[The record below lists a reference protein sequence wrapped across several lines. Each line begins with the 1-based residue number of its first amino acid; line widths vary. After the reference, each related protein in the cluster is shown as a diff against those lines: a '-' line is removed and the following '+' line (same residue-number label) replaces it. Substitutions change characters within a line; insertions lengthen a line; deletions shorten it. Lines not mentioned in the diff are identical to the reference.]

1 MNPLERLKEIAS
13 AFGFAGGGG
22 EDAWFDSSNP
32 VCRDAEKLL
41 RAGRAAEAEEIFHKV
56 LTDPRYSALA
66 KKHLPRILLALAAA
80 QLQQQKWE
88 AAEQSAARAWAL
100 LSDPRYRSSPE
111 FAECCRLRAQA
122 ARGRGALEDA
132 LRLYLQGLAAVE
144 GQKQPKAKEI
154 VERRLEVSALLR
166 QMGRNEEAERMS
178 AEAVRVAAEKLPGA
192 RQHGDACLEWALC
205 LAECGQ
211 FEQAREA
218 GEQAAALHR
227 AACGDH
233 SDELALDYE
242 KLGSICQK
250 QEDFP
255 AAVSYLE
262 KALGIRERQVGGDTS
277 ELALLMV
284 ALADLYTL
292 IGRLAPAL
300 ELLQQA
306 VGKLGPSKDCNLAA
320 ALEKLGSV
328 YTRTGR
334 YEDAAGCYQRAYDF
348 WAASPED
355 YADRITANRQALE
368 SLLPWL
374 PEPPAPPPKPETP
387 DSGISVLRE
396 HHPGKTTAVPKP
408 AMPGLPVLPVT
419 PQPPPAALSS
429 VSMPQAE
436 PLPAPSFEPGSPPAL
451 PGVLIADQPAPSVQA
466 PMPAA
471 HFALMQPAPAP
482 LGPAPI
488 TGFPAHAPGPGI
500 ARPPAALP
508 AQPAQPAAVAPPAL
522 PAQEALHALC
532 AAVPPR
538 QDAYGF
544 HGWEDL
550 EFDKILR

>member
-1 MNPLERLKEIAS
+1 
-13 AFGFAGGGG
+13 
-22 EDAWFDSSNP
+22 
-32 VCRDAEKLL
+32 
-41 RAGRAAEAEEIFHKV
+41 
-56 LTDPRYSALA
+56 
-66 KKHLPRILLALAAA
+66 
-80 QLQQQKWE
+80 
-88 AAEQSAARAWAL
+88 
-100 LSDPRYRSSPE
+100 
-111 FAECCRLRAQA
+111 
-122 ARGRGALEDA
+122 
-132 LRLYLQGLAAVE
+132 
-144 GQKQPKAKEI
+144 
-154 VERRLEVSALLR
+154 
-166 QMGRNEEAERMS
+166 MS
-178 AEAVRVAAEKLPGA
+178 AEAMRVAAEKLEGS

-205 LAECGQ
+205 LTELGRFQ
-211 FEQAREA
+211 EAREA

-277 ELALLMV
+277 EMALLMV

-306 VGKLGPSKDCNLAA
+306 VGKLGPSKDSNLAG

-374 PEPPAPPPKPETP
+374 PEPAAPPPKPETP

-396 HHPGKTTAVPKP
+396 QSPARTTAGPEP
-408 AMPGLPVLPVT
+408 AMPAFPALRAV
-419 PQPPPAALSS
+419 PQTPPPAPGGAAS
-429 VSMPQAE
+429 PPAE
-436 PLPAPSFEPGSPPAL
+436 ALPATTPDLGSPPAL
-451 PGVLIADQPAPSVQA
+451 PGARIAAQPVPLPPQAPVPAALTNALQPGAGPQAADVASSVPAP
-466 PMPAA
+466 PT
-471 HFALMQPAPAP
+471 
-482 LGPAPI
+482 GPAI
-488 TGFPAHAPGPGI
+488 APQPV
-500 ARPPAALP
+500 ALP
-508 AQPAQPAAVAPPAL
+508 AQPAAMALPAGMPPAL
-522 PAQEALHALC
+522 PEQEPAGLHALS

-538 QDAYGF
+538 QDGHGF
-544 HGWEDL
+544 HGWEEL
-550 EFDKILR
+550 EFDRLPR